1 MQARKSWNNV
11 IQMLEKNNGS
21 TKIVYLTKL
30 SKGRAVFIRIKLD
43 SKE

>member
-30 SKGRAVFIRIKLD
+30 LKGRAVFIRIKLD